1 VHFVCFSALR
11 LCKYAIKSAWP
22 DSCHRAACLLPS
34 NMAFRQQTDEASKS
48 ATESESESVSA
59 SENLNPNPNPLLIV
73 ANLPKLAL
81 RMGTAGWRWNRNGN
95 GSWKWEG
102 LGDGHHAIGLIVGS
116 CMSQV
121 WTVALKIAGQV
132 R

>member
-1 VHFVCFSALR
+1 
-11 LCKYAIKSAWP
+11 
-22 DSCHRAACLLPS
+22 
-34 NMAFRQQTDEASKS
+34 MAFRQQTDEASKS

-81 RMGTAGWRWNRNGN
+81 RMGTAGLAGNWRWIRN

-102 LGDGHHAIGLIVGS
+102 RVDGHHAIGLIVGS

-121 WTVALKIAGQV
+121 WTVGVENSRAG
-132 R
+132 